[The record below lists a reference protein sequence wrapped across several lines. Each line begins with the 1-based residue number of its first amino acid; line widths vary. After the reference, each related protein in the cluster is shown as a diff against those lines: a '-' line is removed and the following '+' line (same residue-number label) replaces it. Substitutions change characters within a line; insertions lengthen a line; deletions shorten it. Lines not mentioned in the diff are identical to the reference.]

1 MRLDSFNSQHSILQ
15 IVASG
20 YEYADENT
28 EFKYHSFQIV
38 TRAGQE
44 ECFYQYF
51 LRNTSTSLIWHVSQ
65 HYAIPLFSWTQGN
78 GHVYIMNFH
87 DNAMRTF
94 SCLWCPKNCACGTF
108 QMFLVTN
115 CDEHVQGPF
124 QLVVAV
130 VARPPFEQN
139 KKNFL
144 TKKIYFMSLNQT
156 SAKI

>member
-15 IVASG
+15 IAASG

-65 HYAIPLFSWTQGN
+65 HYAIPLFSWTYMGN

-87 DNAMRTF
+87 DNAIRTF
-94 SCLWCPKNCACGTF
+94 SCMCCPKNCACGTF

-115 CDEHVQGPF
+115 CDEHVCRCSNCF
-124 QLVVAV
+124 CSY
-130 VARPPFEQN
+130 
-139 KKNFL
+139 K
-144 TKKIYFMSLNQT
+144 LNVQ
-156 SAKI
+156 